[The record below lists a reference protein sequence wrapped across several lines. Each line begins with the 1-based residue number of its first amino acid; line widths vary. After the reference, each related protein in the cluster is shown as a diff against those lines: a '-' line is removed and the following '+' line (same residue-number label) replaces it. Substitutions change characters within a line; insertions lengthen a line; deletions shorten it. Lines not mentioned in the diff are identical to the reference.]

1 MVVPPDVQP
10 FPPSFLLLLLILI
23 FFLVLR
29 QKSFWDPT
37 QPEMFMRWSHQWMRP
52 INKGSPFGQ
61 MCQFPFFHLFAAWI
75 FFSIIQKIEPAML
88 YKFSY
93 KIVKPTFLQG
103 GKLTLQLLRCLD
115 LFVFCYKLVV
125 FHQKLPNIVNFCEFS
140 AFILS
145 TNACQNLIFFWYS
158 TKCN

>member
-1 MVVPPDVQP
+1 MDQSDPCYLPPRFLLDLSSKDGWLLLPRKSRQPWIKSLVVPPDVQP

-61 MCQFPFFHLFAAWI
+61 MCQFPFFHLFARI
-75 FFSIIQKIEPAML
+75 FFCIIQKIE
-88 YKFSY
+88 YF
-93 KIVKPTFLQG
+93 
-103 GKLTLQLLRCLD
+103 
-115 LFVFCYKLVV
+115 
-125 FHQKLPNIVNFCEFS
+125 FHQKL
-140 AFILS
+140 
-145 TNACQNLIFFWYS
+145 TKYHQFFKKLAKS
-158 TKCN
+158 